1 LNEEDDVMHA
11 TVAARKFV
19 IKDAEVVLLV
29 NPASSQVAE
38 VDPLSYEPE
47 NLLAE
52 LCYPKAHPWP

>member
-1 LNEEDDVMHA
+1 MHA
-11 TVAARKFV
+11 TVSARKFV

-38 VDPLSYEPE
+38 VSPVDYVPE

-52 LCYPKAHPWP
+52 KCFPKAHPWP